1 MQYPKIK
8 HTIQKILTLSLAALT
23 LSSCG
28 IIEMREAT
36 VEYPETNNTA
46 AGLLTPAAR
55 AAEDAEERV
64 TEFVYTD
71 EPEDEGPVPVTF
83 TLAGDIL
90 VDTFIISDGA
100 RRAGAG
106 QSYSFVRMLSG
117 IYQNLSAADVT
128 AGFDTTAARPKN
140 DSDPSHRIPEEMVAV
155 LAEAG
160 YDVLDTL
167 AWNDPA
173 GMLQSYGITPLSTV
187 SEGDAGILVAE
198 EKGLSYAIC
207 AAGGEAFP
215 IGAEETLANITSA
228 AERAS
233 LVIVLADWDDGMTHD
248 EQCAAAYYMAEAGA
262 DVVVGTGDTVGPV
275 DRLATTRGSSCLVAY
290 SLGNILSTG
299 KQWEDILGGILTFT
313 ATPGEDGYTVG
324 DPILTPTVV
333 HFTAQKQD
341 YQIVPLS
348 LYNDDLAASHGLSG
362 FTAEGLKGYVR
373 TVIPADYL
381 PKEYR
386 G

>member
-1 MQYPKIK
+1 MQNFRNTTKKLLIF
-8 HTIQKILTLSLAALT
+8 TLAVLM

-36 VEYPETNNTA
+36 FEYPETNNTA

-55 AAEDAEERV
+55 AAEDGEERI

-71 EPEDEGPVPVTF
+71 EPAEEGPLPVTF

-100 RRAGAG
+100 RRAGEG

-117 IYQNLSAADVT
+117 IYRDLSAADIT

-140 DSDPSHRIPEEMVAV
+140 DNDLSHKIPEEMVAV

-167 AWNDPA
+167 AWDDPN
-173 GMLQSYGITPLSTV
+173 GMLAHYGITSLST
-187 SEGDAGILVAE
+187 SAEGDAGILLVE
-198 EKGLSYAIC
+198 EKGLVCAFC

-215 IGAEETLANITSA
+215 IGDDATLANIAKA
-228 AERAS
+228 AEAS
-233 LVIVLADWDDGMTHD
+233 ELVIVLADWDEGMTHD

-262 DVVVGTGDTVGPV
+262 DVIVGTGDTVGPV
-275 DRLATTRGSSCLVAY
+275 DRLATLRGTSCLVAY
-290 SLGNILSTG
+290 SLGNILATG
-299 KQWEDILGGILTFT
+299 KNWDGLLGGIFTFT
-313 ATPGEDGYTVG
+313 ATPGENGYTVG

-333 HFTAQKQD
+333 HFSAAKQD
-341 YQIVPLS
+341 YQIFPLS
-348 LYNDDLAASHGLSG
+348 GYNDDLAALHGVSG
-362 FTAEGLKGYVR
+362 FTAEGLKAYVR
-373 TVIPADYL
+373 TVVPAEYL

>member
-1 MQYPKIK
+1 MLK
-8 HTIQKILTLSLAALT
+8 HKHSLNKLLSLALAVLM

-28 IIEMREAT
+28 LIEMREAML
-36 VEYPETNNTA
+36 EYPETNNTA
-46 AGLLTPAAR
+46 DGLLTPAAR
-55 AAEDAEERV
+55 SVEDAEERI

-71 EPEDEGPVPVTF
+71 EPEATGPEPVTF

-100 RRAGAG
+100 RRAGEG

-117 IYQNLSAADVT
+117 IYRDLSAADIT

-140 DSDPSHRIPEEMVAV
+140 DLDKSHKIPEEMVAV

-167 AWNDPA
+167 AWDDPN
-173 GMLQSYGITPLSTV
+173 GMLGHYGITSLST
-187 SEGDAGILVAE
+187 SAKDGGILILK
-198 EKGLSYAIC
+198 EKGLVFAIC

-215 IGAEETLANITSA
+215 IGDEATLSNIAKAADQAE
-228 AERAS
+228 

-262 DVVVGTGDTVGPV
+262 DVVVGTGETVGPV
-275 DRLATTRGSSCLVAY
+275 DRLATLRGTSCLVAY
-290 SLGNILSTG
+290 SLGSILSTG
-299 KQWEDILGGILTFT
+299 KTWEGLLGGILTFT
-313 ATPGEDGYTVG
+313 ATPDSEGHYTVG

-333 HFTAQKQD
+333 HFSAAKQD
-341 YQIVPLS
+341 YQIFPLS
-348 LYNDDLAASHGLSG
+348 GYNDDLAALHGVSG
-362 FTAEGLKGYVR
+362 FTAEGLKGYIR
-373 TVIPADYL
+373 TVIPAEYL
-381 PKEYR
+381 PQEFR

>member
-1 MQYPKIK
+1 MQIRKQPICGFL
-8 HTIQKILTLSLAALT
+8 ILCLAVLT
-23 LSSCG
+23 MSSCG
-28 IIEMREAT
+28 LIEMREAT
-36 VEYPETNNTA
+36 IEVPETNGSA

-55 AAEDAEERV
+55 AADDGEERI

-71 EPEDEGPVPVTF
+71 EPADEGPVPVTF

-90 VDTFIISDGA
+90 VDTFIITDGA
-100 RRAGAG
+100 RRAGEG

-117 IYQNLSAADVT
+117 IYRNLSAADVT

-140 DSDPSHRIPEEMVAV
+140 DVDLSHKIPEEMVAV

-167 AWNDPA
+167 AWDDPN
-173 GMLQSYGITPLSTV
+173 GMLANYGIISLSTSV
-187 SEGDAGILVAE
+187 QGGAGLLLLE
-198 EKGLSYAIC
+198 EKGLVCAFC

-215 IGAEETLANITSA
+215 IGDEATLANIEKA
-228 AERAS
+228 AEKAE
-233 LVIVLADWDDGMTHD
+233 LVIVFADWDDGMTHD

-262 DVVVGTGDTVGPV
+262 DVIVGTGGTVGSV
-275 DRLATTRGSSCLVAY
+275 DRLATLRGTSCLVAY
-290 SLGNILSTG
+290 SLGSILSTG
-299 KQWEDILGGILTFT
+299 QEWEGLLGGILTFT
-313 ATPGEDGYTVG
+313 AMPGEDGYTVT

-333 HFTAQKQD
+333 HFSEEKQD
-341 YQIVPLS
+341 YQIFPLS
-348 LYNDDLAASHGLSG
+348 EYNDDLAVMHRVSG

-373 TVIPADYL
+373 TVIPAEYL

>member
-1 MQYPKIK
+1 MQNFRNTTKK
-8 HTIQKILTLSLAALT
+8 LLILMLAVLT
-23 LSSCG
+23 MSSCG

-36 VEYPETNNTA
+36 FEYPETNNTA

-55 AAEDAEERV
+55 AAEDGEERI
-64 TEFVYTD
+64 TEFVYTE
-71 EPEDEGPVPVTF
+71 EPADEGPRPVTC

-100 RRAGAG
+100 RRAGEG

-117 IYQNLSAADVT
+117 IYRDLSAADIT

-140 DSDPSHRIPEEMVAV
+140 DNDLSHKIPEEMVAV

-167 AWNDPA
+167 AWDDPN
-173 GMLQSYGITPLSTV
+173 GMLANYGITSLST
-187 SEGDAGILVAE
+187 SAEGDAGILILE
-198 EKGLSYAIC
+198 EKGLVC
-207 AAGGEAFP
+207 AVCAVGGEAFP
-215 IGAEETLANITSA
+215 IGDDATLANIAKA
-228 AERAS
+228 AEAS
-233 LVIVLADWDDGMTHD
+233 ELVIVLADWDEGMTHD

-262 DVVVGTGDTVGPV
+262 DVIVGTGDTVGPV
-275 DRLATTRGSSCLVAY
+275 DRLATMRGSSCLVAY
-290 SLGNILSTG
+290 SLGNILATG
-299 KQWEDILGGILTFT
+299 KNWEGLLGGIFTFT
-313 ATPGEDGYTVG
+313 ATPGESGYTVG

-333 HFTAQKQD
+333 HFSAAKQD
-341 YQIVPLS
+341 YQIFPLS
-348 LYNDDLAASHGLSG
+348 GYNDDLAALHGVSG
-362 FTAEGLKGYVR
+362 FTAEGLKAYVR
-373 TVIPADYL
+373 TVIPAEYL